1 MKDFSV
7 AYTNATVTY
16 STKYNQNT
24 GFYIYHVFFSNLLQ
38 DAVFTLDETGE
49 EFPSTYKN
57 LNLLLYPGQKVS
69 LVSIDDKVIAY
80 IDKATG
86 NFYYLTNNLQRDLPY
101 GLPLNWRVI
110 VALAIL
116 GFFVSSTYDY
126 NDILKAVIFGS
137 LFCLWFYQ
145 RIINFILE
153 RKIDKLIIR
162 K

>member
-1 MKDFSV
+1 MKNFSV

-126 NDILKAVIFGS
+126 NDIFKAVIFGS

-153 RKIDKLIIR
+153 RKIDKLIIS

>member
-7 AYTNATVTY
+7 SYTNATVTY
-16 STKYNQNT
+16 STKYNQNS
-24 GFYIYHVFFSNLLQ
+24 GFFVFHIFFSNLLQ

-101 GLPLNWRVI
+101 GMNINWRI
-110 VALAIL
+110 ILPLAIL
-116 GFFVSSTYDY
+116 GLLVCTPYIYGNIFEA
-126 NDILKAVIFGS
+126 IIFGS
-137 LFCLWFYQ
+137 VLCLWFYQ

-153 RKIDKLIIR
+153 RRIDKLIIS